1 MQTTAG
7 TLFDGTVS
15 RVALIHLL
23 NVGLVVY
30 VQATSLDYDDDD
42 DDELF
47 GNGTGITGSNSTTP

>member
-1 MQTTAG
+1 M
-7 TLFDGTVS
+7 S

-30 VQATSLDYDDDD
+30 VQATSLDYYYDDDDDDD